1 VSGIAQSRFAQEH
14 KEWRKDHPFCFVA
27 VPTKIPG
34 GTMNHLKWECAIA
47 GKKGTPW
54 EGGFLPIMKSYIKY
68 PPPCCEFCLIG
79 LSSCEGGRN
88 DGSPML
94 CWKRGAVM
102 ITKHHWSITAGD
114 WHAEA

>member
-54 EGGFLPIMKSYIKY
+54 EGGLFNDPSLQSCTLYAVRIEWSTRK
-68 PPPCCEFCLIG
+68 EFVH
-79 LSSCEGGRN
+79 R
-88 DGSPML
+88 P
-94 CWKRGAVM
+94 K
-102 ITKHHWSITAGD
+102 KFP
-114 WHAEA
+114 